1 MAHFSEEVKDRT
13 IYFSNH
19 ALDRWWE
26 RCEGNELHG
35 RSQALKML
43 RENLKESK
51 VTEEIPEWS
60 EVNKFHRAKA
70 DHFINID
77 SDSGFVIN
85 RNPNGDF
92 VAVTFIDKLL
102 DSN

>member
-1 MAHFSEEVKDRT
+1 MAHFSEKVKSKM
-13 IYFSNH
+13 IYFSDH

-26 RCEGNELHG
+26 RYEENELNG
-35 RSQALKML
+35 RSQAMESL
-43 RENLKESK
+43 RENLKESQ
-51 VTEEIPEWS
+51 VTESIPEWS

-85 RNPNGDF
+85 KNPNGDF